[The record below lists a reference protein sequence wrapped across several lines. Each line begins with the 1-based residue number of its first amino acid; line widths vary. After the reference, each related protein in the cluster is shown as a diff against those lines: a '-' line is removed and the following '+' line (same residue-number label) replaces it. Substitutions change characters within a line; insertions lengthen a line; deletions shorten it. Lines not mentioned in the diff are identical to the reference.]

1 MDSTHSL
8 RLFDIFLRLSGRGND
23 ATIFV
28 QEIEQIVDERFE
40 QEKKQFSSKS
50 EVEMLRKDM
59 DAMRVE
65 LLGKIEVTGLRTESN
80 IKSEINKLLIWIV
93 ATVLGAG
100 AFILAIAKILF
111 DK

>member
-1 MDSTHSL
+1 M
-8 RLFDIFLRLSGRGND
+8 I
-23 ATIFV
+23 
-28 QEIEQIVDERFE
+28 
-40 QEKKQFSSKS
+40 
-50 EVEMLRKDM
+50 
-59 DAMRVE
+59 VE

>member
-40 QEKKQFSSKS
+40 QEK
-50 EVEMLRKDM
+50 
-59 DAMRVE
+59 
-65 LLGKIEVTGLRTESN
+65 SN
-80 IKSEINKLLIWIV
+80 FHLNLKL
-93 ATVLGAG
+93 
-100 AFILAIAKILF
+100 KC
-111 DK
+111 